1 MKRALKYL
9 VVGLVVIAVA
19 AWVGL
24 WAWGKS
30 RHAAAG
36 PAALAALASDAA
48 VTVEQGEFLVFRPS
62 AGEPRLGVIFYPGAN
77 CDVRGYAPILRG
89 LAAAGY
95 FVVAVPMPLEFA
107 FLGPNRARDVQAAF
121 PQLRRWAMIGHSL
134 GGAMA
139 ANFTF
144 HSPDRV
150 AGIVFWDSYPPS
162 NASLAQFPRPVWQ
175 IHRAT
180 PDGTPPEAIAAQR
193 HLFPAASHWVPIPGG
208 IHMYFGDFVG
218 GGFVEDWEP
227 TISRSDQIG
236 RVTAA
241 TLEALQE
248 IAANGSGAG
257 GKKSAPGAGED
268 DTQEPRP
275 DQPESVRTVVFDA
288 EVHDL
293 DHGVADVAVD
303 LHDRTRR
310 KQLGGDEA
318 DAVQRQVA

>member
-9 VVGLVVIAVA
+9 VVGLVVMAVA

-62 AGEPRLGVIFYPGAN
+62 AGESHLGVIFYPGAN
-77 CDVRGYAPILRG
+77 CDVRGYAPILRS

-107 FLGPNRARDVQAAF
+107 FLGPNRARDVQDAF
-121 PQLRRWAMIGHSL
+121 PRVRRWAMIGHSL

-144 HSPDRV
+144 HNPDRV

-180 PDGTPPEAIAAQR
+180 PDGAAPPALAAER

-227 TISRSDQIG
+227 TISRDEQIG

-248 IAANGSGAG
+248 IAAAGSDAG
-257 GKKSAPGAGED
+257 GKKRAPGAGED
-268 DTQEPRP
+268 DGQELRP
-275 DQPESVRTVVFDA
+275 DQPVTAGIVVFDA
-288 EVHDL
+288 DVRHFD
-293 DHGVADVAVD
+293 DRVADIAVE
-303 LHDRTRR
+303 LHDRAWRE
-310 KQLGGDEA
+310 LPGSDET
-318 DAVQRQVA
+318 DAVWRNIA